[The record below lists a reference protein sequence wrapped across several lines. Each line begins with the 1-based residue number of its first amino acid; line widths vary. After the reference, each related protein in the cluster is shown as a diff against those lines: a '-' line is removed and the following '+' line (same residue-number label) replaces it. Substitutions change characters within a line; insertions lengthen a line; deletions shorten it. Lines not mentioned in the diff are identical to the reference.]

1 MPRGNTDY
9 SKGVIYTIRSRGCI
23 YVGSTT
29 NFRERKYGHNRAIY
43 TVTSKTNKL
52 YQTIRE
58 NNGEWDMKPY
68 RVFPCNSKTELE
80 IEEERVRRE
89 LNADL
94 NVLSCSGI
102 DVEKSKKTKKR
113 VTDKWRV
120 DNKERIKEY
129 ARKWREDNRNHI
141 REYDRKQ
148 YHKKKSVK
156 GLEDENEK

>member
-1 MPRGNTDY
+1 M
-9 SKGVIYTIRSRGCI
+9 
-23 YVGSTT
+23 
-29 NFRERKYGHNRAIY
+29 
-43 TVTSKTNKL
+43 VTSTTNKL

-58 NNGEWDMKPY
+58 NNGEWDMRPY

-148 YHKKKSVK
+148 YHKKKSEK
-156 GLEDENEK
+156 GFEDETEN